1 MKTDKLIFDF
11 FYKLLGDLGIA
22 VPQWRMWVL
31 HGVSEMYDV
40 VEESSELLLNITE
53 GQIQDSGSRLGD
65 SGSHLGIQGALLG
78 T

>member
-1 MKTDKLIFDF
+1 M
-11 FYKLLGDLGIA
+11 
-22 VPQWRMWVL
+22 RVL
-31 HGVSEMYDV
+31 HGDSEMYDV

-53 GQIQDSGSRLGD
+53 GQIQDSGSHLGD

>member
-22 VPQWRMWVL
+22 VPQWRMRVL
-31 HGVSEMYDV
+31 HGEMYDV